1 MAPPP
6 SSLLRDLL
14 VADGFKNRHKPPN
27 GSAPAASRAASM
39 SLNNRRPGKP
49 ARAQSDVL
57 ARSRLR
63 DMNGSDPDAGGN
75 ERRAATATR
84 MSSASQT
91 TSTRSYS
98 NKGASDTGGD
108 GARRST
114 ASASATAVPALD
126 ESALN
131 ALISLAAGPMK
142 RFAKDESF
150 RAALRAGCTSCLGD
164 SNHRAVLDL
173 RVHAQTVERAA
184 RDKEGLDPRDLKRAS
199 DKLHEAASLADTV
212 AKDPETAAGVPSYR
226 RLAACAHVY
235 MSAASTLRRRDHSA
249 AVHALE
255 AFCLAPR
262 EARTLLLPA
271 LWDRLFRSGLS
282 HLRAWRDRESAVA
295 SSDGRAKEVEGTFTD
310 AVDEGTRKLA
320 CYYRDWLLGR
330 TDAMALPDVPAPPG
344 TVHAGAAPRI
354 SASTSYDISSDVV
367 FSSEGSSPAKFAYGG
382 TMQRS
387 EEIEEEDEV
396 HVVVKQDVEV
406 ESDSVFLE
414 CEAGEARSYAPAL
427 QAEESVPEPSSDL
440 GHGTVR
446 PKVEDEQ
453 SRQSYASTSYLAI
466 SDASAIDL
474 LTLEFCEGPL
484 QSDTDSN
491 HLSIF
496 ATVPSD
502 FLCPLT
508 RQIFSNPVTIETGQT
523 FERHAIVQWLDRGFR
538 TCPVT
543 GQELL
548 SSSIPDTNRVL
559 KRLIDSWMSERC
571 KNPVSGSMG
580 PEEKLTVTVVYRVFD
595 SAGDMSE
602 KLDKARH
609 LMAIGGID
617 FLLHEFQ
624 EGGEDERQRVAEHL
638 LFCIRAEGSCRNYVA
653 IMIDGSSVLRLLHSE
668 VLSARTTAVGLLT
681 ELVCLRRREMFQ
693 LLLRGLGTESLMQ
706 TMDVL
711 LEHLRS
717 LPVKEQ
723 ASIAVLLLHLDA
735 LVEPNKESMYRE
747 EAAKIITHSLRC
759 CLSEDGN
766 AVPITRK
773 ALLMLAGHFSFS
785 GDLLAEDWMLK
796 QAGFA
801 DASRAN
807 PTTTSSD
814 VVVQDKEA
822 AGNEAW
828 LRHAAAALVG
838 SSGVRRPFLDALSRC
853 LGSPDADL
861 VAACLTTAGW
871 LSRSLAVAATATT
884 LDDAA
889 GTGTDASLAAFSAL
903 VPRLKQCLAPGRPAR
918 HRVLAAVSLHN
929 FSKIPDCRELL
940 VLLADGLRDHLAEL
954 VGLTRTAGQLSAEL
968 QEPH

>member
-39 SLNNRRPGKP
+39 SLNNRRPSKP

-63 DMNGSDPDAGGN
+63 DMNGN

-84 MSSASQT
+84 MSSASL
-91 TSTRSYS
+91 TSARNYS
-98 NKGASDTGGD
+98 NKGASDTGGGD
-108 GARRST
+108 GDRRST
-114 ASASATAVPALD
+114 ASSSATAAVPALD
-126 ESALN
+126 ESALT

-150 RAALRAGCTSCLGD
+150 RAALRAGCASCLGD
-164 SNHRAVLDL
+164 SSDHRAVLDL

-184 RDKEGLDPRDLKRAS
+184 RDREGLDPRDLKRAS
-199 DKLHEAASLADTV
+199 DKLHEAASLAD
-212 AKDPETAAGVPSYR
+212 DDAAGEDARR

-271 LWDRLFRSGLS
+271 LWERLFRSALS
-282 HLRAWRDRESAVA
+282 HLRAWRDRESAAA
-295 SSDGRAKEVEGTFTD
+295 SSDGRGKEVERTFAD

-344 TVHAGAAPRI
+344 TVHAGAAPRC
-354 SASTSYDISSDVV
+354 SASTSYEISSDVV
-367 FSSEGSSPAKFAYGG
+367 FSSGGSSPAKFAYDGANA
-382 TMQRS
+382 MQRS

-396 HVVVKQDVEV
+396 HVIRKDADV

-414 CEAGEARSYAPAL
+414 CDAGEARSFGPAL
-427 QAEESVPEPSSDL
+427 HAEENVLALHNSAKEAFEPQ
-440 GHGTVR
+440 
-446 PKVEDEQ
+446 VEDEPIKE
-453 SRQSYASTSYLAI
+453 SDASTSYRPI
-466 SDASAIDL
+466 SDISAIDL

-484 QSDTDSN
+484 Q
-491 HLSIF
+491 
-496 ATVPSD
+496 SD

-543 GQELL
+543 GQQLL

-559 KRLIDSWMSERC
+559 KRLIDSWKSERS
-571 KNPVSGSMG
+571 KNLVSTSTELG
-580 PEEKLTVTVVYRVFD
+580 EKLTVTVIDKVFD
-595 SAGDMSE
+595 SAGDMSG

-609 LMAIGGID
+609 VMAIGGID
-617 FLLHEFQ
+617 FLLHRFQ
-624 EGGEDERQRVAEHL
+624 EGGDEQQQRVAEHL

-653 IMIDGSSVLRLLHSE
+653 IMIDGSSVLRLIHSE
-668 VLSARTTAVGLLT
+668 VPSARTTAVGLLT
-681 ELVCLRRREMFQ
+681 ELICLRRRKMLE
-693 LLLRGLGTESLMQ
+693 LLLCGLGTESLMQ

-711 LEHLRS
+711 LEHVRS
-717 LPVKEQ
+717 LPDQEQ
-723 ASIAVLLLHLDA
+723 ASVAVLLLHLDA
-735 LVEPNKESMYRE
+735 LVEPNKESKYRE

-759 CLSEDGN
+759 CLSEDSN
-766 AVPITRK
+766 VVPSTRK
-773 ALLMLAGHFSFS
+773 ALLMLAGHFSVS

-801 DASRAN
+801 D
-807 PTTTSSD
+807 

-822 AGNEAW
+822 AENEAW
-828 LRHAAAALVG
+828 LKHPAAALLG
-838 SSGVRRPFLDALSRC
+838 SGGTRRPFLDALSRC

-861 VAACLTTAGW
+861 VSACLTTAGW
-871 LSRSLAVAATATT
+871 LSRSLAVSAASV
-884 LDDAA
+884 DDAA
-889 GTGTDASLAAFSAL
+889 CTGTDASLAAFSAL
-903 VPRLKQCLAPGRPAR
+903 VPRLKQCLAPARPAR

-940 VLLADGLRDHLAEL
+940 VLLADGLRDHLADL
-954 VGLTRTAGQLSAEL
+954 AVLTRTAGQLSAEL
-968 QEPH
+968 QEGWVP

>member
-27 GSAPAASRAASM
+27 GSAPAATRATSM

-63 DMNGSDPDAGGN
+63 DMNRSDPDAGVGN

-98 NKGASDTGGD
+98 NKGASDTDGD
-108 GARRST
+108 GARRGT
-114 ASASATAVPALD
+114 ASAADAVPALD
-126 ESALN
+126 ESALT

-142 RFAKDESF
+142 LFAKDESF

-184 RDKEGLDPRDLKRAS
+184 RDREGLDPRDLKRAS

-212 AKDPETAAGVPSYR
+212 AKDPETAAAAAGVPYR

-282 HLRAWRDRESAVA
+282 HLRAWRDRESAAA
-295 SSDGRAKEVEGTFTD
+295 SSDVRAKEVETTFAD
-310 AVDEGTRKLA
+310 AVDEGTRMLA

-344 TVHAGAAPRI
+344 TVHAGAAPRV

-396 HVVVKQDVEV
+396 HVVKQNVDV

-414 CEAGEARSYAPAL
+414 CEAGGARGYAPAL
-427 QAEESVPEPSSDL
+427 QAEESMPKPSSDL
-440 GHGTVR
+440 GNEAVQ
-446 PKVEDEQ
+446 PQVEDEQ
-453 SRQSYASTSYLAI
+453 SKQSYASTSYLAI
-466 SDASAIDL
+466 SDSSAINL

-484 QSDTDSN
+484 QSDTDGN

-523 FERHAIVQWLDRGFR
+523 FERHAIVRWLDRGFR

-543 GQELL
+543 GHELL
-548 SSSIPDTNRVL
+548 SLSIPDTNRVL
-559 KRLIDSWMSERC
+559 KRLIDSWMSDRC
-571 KNPVSGSMG
+571 KNLVSGSMG
-580 PEEKLTVTVVYRVFD
+580 PGEKLTVTVVDKVFD

-617 FLLHEFQ
+617 FLLHKFQ
-624 EGGEDERQRVAEHL
+624 EGAADEQQRVAEHL

-653 IMIDGSSVLRLLHSE
+653 IVIDGSSVLQLLHSDMP
-668 VLSARTTAVGLLT
+668 SARGTAVGLLT
-681 ELVCLRRREMFQ
+681 ELIFLRRREMFE
-693 LLLRGLGTESLMQ
+693 LLLRGLGTQSLVQ

-711 LEHLRS
+711 LEHTRS
-717 LPVKEQ
+717 VPVQEQ
-723 ASIAVLLLHLDA
+723 ATVAVLLLHLDA
-735 LVEPNKESMYRE
+735 LVEPNKESKYRE

-766 AVPITRK
+766 VVPITRK

-807 PTTTSSD
+807 PTSSD

-822 AGNEAW
+822 AGNQAW
-828 LRHAAAALVG
+828 LRHAAAALLG
-838 SSGVRRPFLDALSRC
+838 SSGVRRPFLEALSRC

-861 VAACLTTAGW
+861 VGACLTTAGW
-871 LSRSLAVAATATT
+871 LSRSLAFTAAS
-884 LDDAA
+884 LDDAVT
-889 GTGTDASLAAFSAL
+889 TGTDASLAAFSAL
-903 VPRLKQCLAPGRPAR
+903 VPRLKQCLAPSRPAR

-954 VGLTRTAGQLSAEL
+954 EGMTRTAGQLSAEL
-968 QEPH
+968 QGRH

>member
-39 SLNNRRPGKP
+39 SLNNRRPSKP

-63 DMNGSDPDAGGN
+63 DMNASDPDAAGN

-84 MSSASQT
+84 MSSASL
-91 TSTRSYS
+91 TSARNYS
-98 NKGASDTGGD
+98 NKGASDTGGGD
-108 GARRST
+108 GDRRST
-114 ASASATAVPALD
+114 ASSSATAAVPALD
-126 ESALN
+126 ESALT

-150 RAALRAGCTSCLGD
+150 RAALRAGCATCLGD
-164 SNHRAVLDL
+164 SSDQRAVLDL

-184 RDKEGLDPRDLKRAS
+184 RDREGLDPRDLKRAS
-199 DKLHEAASLADTV
+199 DKLHEAASLAD
-212 AKDPETAAGVPSYR
+212 DDAAGEDARR

-235 MSAASTLRRRDHSA
+235 VSAASTLRRRDHSA

-271 LWDRLFRSGLS
+271 LWERLFRSALS
-282 HLRAWRDRESAVA
+282 HLRAWRDRESAAA
-295 SSDGRAKEVEGTFTD
+295 SSDGRGKEVERTFAD

-330 TDAMALPDVPAPPG
+330 TDAMALPDVRAPPG
-344 TVHAGAAPRI
+344 TVHAGAAPRC
-354 SASTSYDISSDVV
+354 SASTSYEISSDVV
-367 FSSEGSSPAKFAYGG
+367 FSSGGSSPTKFAYDG
-382 TMQRS
+382 TLLRS

-396 HVVVKQDVEV
+396 HVVKKDADVE
-406 ESDSVFLE
+406 SGSVFLE

-427 QAEESVPEPSSDL
+427 QAEENVLTLHDSAKEAYE
-440 GHGTVR
+440 
-446 PKVEDEQ
+446 PKVEDEPIKE
-453 SRQSYASTSYLAI
+453 SDASTSYRPI
-466 SDASAIDL
+466 SDISAIDL

-484 QSDTDSN
+484 QSD
-491 HLSIF
+491 
-496 ATVPSD
+496 

-508 RQIFSNPVTIETGQT
+508 RQIFTNPVTIETGQT

-543 GQELL
+543 GQQLL

-559 KRLIDSWMSERC
+559 KRLIDSWKSERC
-571 KNPVSGSMG
+571 KNLVSGSTV
-580 PEEKLTVTVVYRVFD
+580 PEEKLAVTVIDKVFD
-595 SAGDMSE
+595 SAGDMPE

-617 FLLHEFQ
+617 FLLHRFQ
-624 EGGEDERQRVAEHL
+624 EGGDEQQQRVAEHL

-653 IMIDGSSVLRLLHSE
+653 IKIDGSSVLRLLHSE
-668 VLSARTTAVGLLT
+668 VPSARTTAVGLLT
-681 ELVCLRRREMFQ
+681 ELICLRRREMLE

-711 LEHLRS
+711 LEHVRS
-717 LPVKEQ
+717 LPDQEQ
-723 ASIAVLLLHLDA
+723 ASAAVLLLHLDA
-735 LVEPNKESMYRE
+735 LVQPNKESKYRE

-766 AVPITRK
+766 VVLSTRK

-801 DASRAN
+801 DG
-807 PTTTSSD
+807 PISSD

-822 AGNEAW
+822 AENEAW
-828 LRHAAAALVG
+828 LKHAAAALVG
-838 SSGVRRPFLDALSRC
+838 TGGTRRPFLEALSRC

-861 VAACLTTAGW
+861 VGACLTTAGW
-871 LSRSLAVAATATT
+871 LSRSLAAAS

-889 GTGTDASLAAFSAL
+889 ATGTDASLAAFSAL
-903 VPRLKQCLAPGRPAR
+903 VPRLKQCLAPARPAR

-954 VGLTRTAGQLSAEL
+954 AGMTRTAGQLSAEL
-968 QEPH
+968 HERH